1 MMVSALSVAIEI
13 VGGYQGG
20 PQPWEKTASIRVD
33 QSGFHET
40 NFEGYSGDDR
50 TSIDVSTVAG
60 MLLGEFE
67 GTSLLNL
74 LGHINRLHVALKER
88 ASTSGPG

>member
-1 MMVSALSVAIEI
+1 MMVNALGVAIEI

-20 PQPWEKTASIRVD
+20 PEPWEKTASIRVD

-40 NFEGYSGDDR
+40 HLEGYSGDDR
-50 TSIDVSTVAG
+50 TSIDVSTVAA
-60 MLLGEFE
+60 MLLEEFE

-74 LGHINRLHVALKER
+74 LEHIVGLHVALKER
-88 ASTSGPG
+88 ASAPGPG